1 MLLINFFLVIFIACT
16 SFATTEKKIGKNIRK
31 FIPDGR
37 LNQMS
42 EEERSIFWE
51 LQEDLLRKYLTE
63 KDFWAALEERL
74 PALNERI
81 KSFANF
87 MRSKVNTLGDEAKA
101 FAQIVIDETRIIH
114 ALLIARDSRLPL
126 DVIRA
131 KAKEHLFYYKN
142 LSNAAKKEIMKT
154 FPFLTMILADVAM
167 RVQVERPW
175 LNHINHYK
183 PGYKMGSYVRSGKVG
198 AHQARSKD
206 ESQNWLLAYAGVKYA
221 QIQEWIETDI
231 AFDQYSP
238 NYRRFQWKL
247 NIPDNGPSLN
257 AIRKVRAP
265 LLRRI
270 SRCII
275 MVDALEF
282 GDVFTEDMG
291 VLNPGRIKFAE
302 SMIQFKNEKTGKL
315 NTANAS
321 DLDILNWQRLGNRPG
336 IKLRFSD
343 GRKMRFGGF
352 KDSDLDKIKQFAQKN
367 WNKDVEQNE
376 LVLKGWNYGN
386 CQVDGQSVEFT
397 LDNKPVFEVPLS
409 NVANCVGNKNEATL
423 EFHQNDDCPTSLI
436 EMRFHMPADVDDEE
450 SDPVEEFRKAV
461 MAFAG
466 IETETGQ
473 PVASL
478 QQILCTTPRG
488 RYDIKVFPNHLS
500 LHGKTYDYKIPI
512 KTIMRLFLVPHKD
525 GRHVYFVISLNPPIR
540 QGQTRYHYLVLE
552 FLREDEI
559 DLELGLTEQQLNEQV
574 MINMKIT
581 VPGNFVGHSGTPAVM
596 CAHRQA
602 SGFLYPL
609 EKGFLYIHKPP
620 MYIRFEEV
628 ASVHFARSDV
638 STRSFDFEIELKS
651 GQVLVFNSVEKEEY
665 NKLYDYVQN
674 KHLRIR
680 NAKKMDK
687 NYAEDRFAGSDDE
700 IDPYKE
706 TVKAEGKE
714 RTGAGSD
721 DDSDSEDDDYD
732 LDEDIKKRK
741 EDRDSSE
748 GSGSEPEEE
757 FDSEA
762 GSSESG
768 GGGGSDAEESPKKK
782 KKKEKEPKEK
792 KERKE
797 KSGKEGKKGKREKD
811 PNAPKRAQSAYFHW
825 LNENRVKIKKE
836 GDTVA
841 DVAKRAGEIWKNM
854 DAEAKE
860 PWEKKAAADRNRYE
874 SEMKEYKKGGGS
886 KPASSTADSSNAKKS
901 SGPSPLKA
909 KSKEYISDSDDSD
922 DDDDKP
928 LRPKEKAEKDV
939 KKEVKEESDNSEH
952 SD

>member
-1 MLLINFFLVIFIACT
+1 
-16 SFATTEKKIGKNIRK
+16 
-31 FIPDGR
+31 
-37 LNQMS
+37 
-42 EEERSIFWE
+42 
-51 LQEDLLRKYLTE
+51 
-63 KDFWAALEERL
+63 
-74 PALNERI
+74 
-81 KSFANF
+81 
-87 MRSKVNTLGDEAKA
+87 
-101 FAQIVIDETRIIH
+101 
-114 ALLIARDSRLPL
+114 
-126 DVIRA
+126 
-131 KAKEHLFYYKN
+131 
-142 LSNAAKKEIMKT
+142 
-154 FPFLTMILADVAM
+154 
-167 RVQVERPW
+167 
-175 LNHINHYK
+175 
-183 PGYKMGSYVRSGKVG
+183 
-198 AHQARSKD
+198 
-206 ESQNWLLAYAGVKYA
+206 
-221 QIQEWIETDI
+221 
-231 AFDQYSP
+231 
-238 NYRRFQWKL
+238 
-247 NIPDNGPSLN
+247 
-257 AIRKVRAP
+257 
-265 LLRRI
+265 
-270 SRCII
+270 

-291 VLNPGRIKFAE
+291 VLNPGRVKLAE

-315 NTANAS
+315 STINAS
-321 DLDILNWQRLGNRPG
+321 DLDGLNWQRLGNRPG
-336 IKLRFSD
+336 LKMRCSD
-343 GRKMRFGGF
+343 GKKVRFGGF
-352 KDSDLDKIKQFAQKN
+352 KDSDLEKIRQFAQKN
-367 WNKDVEQNE
+367 WHKEVEHND
-376 LVLKGWNYGN
+376 LVLKGWNYGT

-409 NVANCVGNKNEATL
+409 NVANCVGNKSEATL

-552 FLREDEI
+552 FLKEDEI
-559 DLELGLTEQQLNEQV
+559 DLELGLTEQQLNDQYGGKLEKELSGPLYEV
-574 MINMKIT
+574 VSKIFRVLINMKIT
-581 VPGNFVGHSGTPAVM
+581 VPGNFIGHSGTPAVM
-596 CAHRQA
+596 CAHKQA

-620 MYIRFEEV
+620 MYVRFEEV

-638 STRSFDFEIELKS
+638 STRSFDFEIELKA

-714 RTGAGSD
+714 RAGADSD

-741 EDRDSSE
+741 QDRESSE
-748 GSGSEPEEE
+748 GSGSEPDEE
-757 FDSEA
+757 FDSDA
-762 GSSESG
+762 GSSDESG
-768 GGGGSDAEESPKKK
+768 SGGSDDEASPKKK
-782 KKKEKEPKEK
+782 KKKEKESKPREK

-797 KSGKEGKKGKREKD
+797 KSGEGKKKREKKEKD

-825 LNENRVKIKKE
+825 LNENRAKIKKD
-836 GDTVA
+836 GDSVA
-841 DVAKRAGEIWKNM
+841 DVAKRAGEMWKAM
-854 DAEAKE
+854 DAESKA
-860 PWEKKAAADRNRYE
+860 PWEKKAAADRERYE
-874 SEMKEYKKGGGS
+874 SEMKEFKKTGA
-886 KPASSTADSSNAKKS
+886 KAPSSETTSKKS

-928 LRPKEKAEKDV
+928 LKPKEKKDKEV
-939 KKEVKEESDNSEH
+939 KKEVKEESNSDA

>member
-1 MLLINFFLVIFIACT
+1 
-16 SFATTEKKIGKNIRK
+16 
-31 FIPDGR
+31 
-37 LNQMS
+37 
-42 EEERSIFWE
+42 
-51 LQEDLLRKYLTE
+51 
-63 KDFWAALEERL
+63 
-74 PALNERI
+74 
-81 KSFANF
+81 
-87 MRSKVNTLGDEAKA
+87 
-101 FAQIVIDETRIIH
+101 
-114 ALLIARDSRLPL
+114 
-126 DVIRA
+126 
-131 KAKEHLFYYKN
+131 
-142 LSNAAKKEIMKT
+142 
-154 FPFLTMILADVAM
+154 
-167 RVQVERPW
+167 
-175 LNHINHYK
+175 
-183 PGYKMGSYVRSGKVG
+183 
-198 AHQARSKD
+198 
-206 ESQNWLLAYAGVKYA
+206 
-221 QIQEWIETDI
+221 
-231 AFDQYSP
+231 
-238 NYRRFQWKL
+238 
-247 NIPDNGPSLN
+247 
-257 AIRKVRAP
+257 
-265 LLRRI
+265 
-270 SRCII
+270 

-291 VLNPGRIKFAE
+291 VLNQGRVKLAE

-315 NTANAS
+315 SSVNAS
-321 DLDILNWQRLGNRPG
+321 DLVGLNWQRLGNRPG
-336 IKLRFSD
+336 VKLRFKD
-343 GRKMRFGGF
+343 GKKIRFGGF
-352 KDSDLDKIKQFAQKN
+352 KDSDLEKIKQFAQKN
-367 WNKDVEQNE
+367 WHKEVEEND

-386 CQVDGQSVEFT
+386 CQVEGQSIEFT
-397 LDNKPVFEVPLS
+397 LDSKPVFEVPLS
-409 NVANCVGNKNEATL
+409 NVANCVGNKSEATL

-552 FLREDEI
+552 FLKEDEI
-559 DLELGLTEQQLNEQV
+559 DLELGLTEQQLNEQYGGKLEKELSGPLYEV
-574 MINMKIT
+574 VSKIFRVLINMKIT
-581 VPGNFVGHSGTPAVM
+581 VPGNFIGHSGTPAVM
-596 CAHRQA
+596 CAHKQA

-620 MYIRFEEV
+620 MYVRFEEV
-628 ASVHFARSDV
+628 SSVHFARSDV

-680 NAKKMDK
+680 NAKKMEK

-714 RTGAGSD
+714 RTGADSD

-741 EDRDSSE
+741 EERESSE
-748 GSGSEPEEE
+748 GSGSEPDEE
-757 FDSEA
+757 FDSDA
-762 GSSESG
+762 GSSDGSGSGES
-768 GGGGSDAEESPKKK
+768 DEEAPKKK
-782 KKKEKEPKEK
+782 RKKEKEVKEHKEK

-797 KSGKEGKKGKREKD
+797 KQKSEGRKAKREKKD

-825 LNENRVKIKKE
+825 LNENRAKIKKE
-836 GDTVA
+836 GDSVA
-841 DVAKRAGEIWKNM
+841 DVAKRAGEMWKAM
-854 DAEAKE
+854 DAEAKL
-860 PWEKKAAADRNRYE
+860 PWEKEAAADRERYE
-874 SEMKEYKKGGGS
+874 AEMKEYKKSGN
-886 KPASSTADSSNAKKS
+886 KIAHNEKASPKKS

-922 DDDDKP
+922 DDDKP
-928 LRPKEKAEKDV
+928 LRPKEKKE
-939 KKEVKEESDNSEH
+939 KEVKEEVKKEVDSE
-952 SD
+952 

>member
-1 MLLINFFLVIFIACT
+1 
-16 SFATTEKKIGKNIRK
+16 
-31 FIPDGR
+31 
-37 LNQMS
+37 
-42 EEERSIFWE
+42 
-51 LQEDLLRKYLTE
+51 
-63 KDFWAALEERL
+63 
-74 PALNERI
+74 
-81 KSFANF
+81 
-87 MRSKVNTLGDEAKA
+87 
-101 FAQIVIDETRIIH
+101 
-114 ALLIARDSRLPL
+114 
-126 DVIRA
+126 
-131 KAKEHLFYYKN
+131 
-142 LSNAAKKEIMKT
+142 
-154 FPFLTMILADVAM
+154 
-167 RVQVERPW
+167 
-175 LNHINHYK
+175 
-183 PGYKMGSYVRSGKVG
+183 
-198 AHQARSKD
+198 
-206 ESQNWLLAYAGVKYA
+206 
-221 QIQEWIETDI
+221 
-231 AFDQYSP
+231 
-238 NYRRFQWKL
+238 
-247 NIPDNGPSLN
+247 
-257 AIRKVRAP
+257 
-265 LLRRI
+265 
-270 SRCII
+270 
-275 MVDALEF
+275 
-282 GDVFTEDMG
+282 
-291 VLNPGRIKFAE
+291 
-302 SMIQFKNEKTGKL
+302 MIQFKNEKTGKL

-336 IKLRFSD
+336 IKLKFSD
-343 GRKMRFGGF
+343 GKKMRFGGF
-352 KDSDLDKIKQFAQKN
+352 KDSDLEKIKSFAQKN
-367 WNKDVEQNE
+367 WNKEVEQNE

-409 NVANCVGNKNEATL
+409 NVANCVGNKSEATL

-436 EMRFHMPADVDDEE
+436 EMRFHMPADMEDEE

-552 FLREDEI
+552 FLKEDEI
-559 DLELGLTEQQLNEQV
+559 DLELGLTEQQLNEQYGGKLEKELSGPLYEV
-574 MINMKIT
+574 VSKIFRVLINMKIT
-581 VPGNFVGHSGTPAVM
+581 VPGNFIGHSGTPAVM

-714 RTGAGSD
+714 RTGADS

-757 FDSEA
+757 FDSDA

-768 GGGGSDAEESPKKK
+768 SHGSENEETPKKK
-782 KKKEKEPKEK
+782 KKA
-792 KERKE
+792 RLTLHCRMF
-797 KSGKEGKKGKREKD
+797 SC
-811 PNAPKRAQSAYFHW
+811 YCV
-825 LNENRVKIKKE
+825 LVTYRVDLTYYE

-841 DVAKRAGEIWKNM
+841 DVAKRAGEMWKNM
-854 DAEAKE
+854 DAEAKQ
-860 PWEKKAAADRNRYE
+860 PWEKKAAADRDRYE
-874 SEMKEYKKGGGS
+874 AEMKEYRKNGGG
-886 KPASSTADSSNAKKS
+886 KAAPAGESSSTKKS
-901 SGPSPLKA
+901 SGPRTLMRIPTTV
-909 KSKEYISDSDDSD
+909 IDSAVCD
-922 DDDDKP
+922 
-928 LRPKEKAEKDV
+928 L
-939 KKEVKEESDNSEH
+939 
-952 SD
+952 

>member
-1 MLLINFFLVIFIACT
+1 
-16 SFATTEKKIGKNIRK
+16 
-31 FIPDGR
+31 
-37 LNQMS
+37 
-42 EEERSIFWE
+42 
-51 LQEDLLRKYLTE
+51 
-63 KDFWAALEERL
+63 
-74 PALNERI
+74 
-81 KSFANF
+81 
-87 MRSKVNTLGDEAKA
+87 
-101 FAQIVIDETRIIH
+101 
-114 ALLIARDSRLPL
+114 
-126 DVIRA
+126 
-131 KAKEHLFYYKN
+131 
-142 LSNAAKKEIMKT
+142 
-154 FPFLTMILADVAM
+154 
-167 RVQVERPW
+167 
-175 LNHINHYK
+175 
-183 PGYKMGSYVRSGKVG
+183 
-198 AHQARSKD
+198 
-206 ESQNWLLAYAGVKYA
+206 
-221 QIQEWIETDI
+221 
-231 AFDQYSP
+231 
-238 NYRRFQWKL
+238 
-247 NIPDNGPSLN
+247 
-257 AIRKVRAP
+257 
-265 LLRRI
+265 
-270 SRCII
+270 

-291 VLNPGRIKFAE
+291 VLNPGRVKLAE

-315 NTANAS
+315 STINAS
-321 DLDILNWQRLGNRPG
+321 DLDGLNWQRLGNRPG
-336 IKLRFSD
+336 LKMRCSD
-343 GRKMRFGGF
+343 GKKVRFGGF
-352 KDSDLDKIKQFAQKN
+352 KDSDLEKIRQFAQKN
-367 WNKDVEQNE
+367 WHKEVEHND
-376 LVLKGWNYGN
+376 LVLKGWNYGT

-409 NVANCVGNKNEATL
+409 NVANCVGNKSEATL

-552 FLREDEI
+552 FLKEDEI
-559 DLELGLTEQQLNEQV
+559 DLELGLTEQQLNDQYGGKLEKELSGPLYEV
-574 MINMKIT
+574 VSKIFRVLINMKIT
-581 VPGNFVGHSGTPAVM
+581 VPGNFIGHSGTPAVM
-596 CAHRQA
+596 CAHKQA

-620 MYIRFEEV
+620 MYVRFEEV

-638 STRSFDFEIELKS
+638 STRSFDFEIELKA

-714 RTGAGSD
+714 RAGADSD

-741 EDRDSSE
+741 QDRESSE
-748 GSGSEPEEE
+748 GSGSEPDEE
-757 FDSEA
+757 FDSDA
-762 GSSESG
+762 GSSDESG
-768 GGGGSDAEESPKKK
+768 SGGSDDEASPKKK
-782 KKKEKEPKEK
+782 KKKEKESKPREK

-797 KSGKEGKKGKREKD
+797 KSGEGKKKREKKEKD

-825 LNENRVKIKKE
+825 LNENRAKIKKD
-836 GDTVA
+836 GDSVA
-841 DVAKRAGEIWKNM
+841 DVAKRAGEMWKAM
-854 DAEAKE
+854 DAESKA
-860 PWEKKAAADRNRYE
+860 PWEKKAAVDRERYE
-874 SEMKEYKKGGGS
+874 SEMKEFKKTGA
-886 KPASSTADSSNAKKS
+886 KAPSSETTSKKS

-928 LRPKEKAEKDV
+928 LRPKEKKDKEV
-939 KKEVKEESDNSEH
+939 KKEVKEESNSDA

>member
-1 MLLINFFLVIFIACT
+1 
-16 SFATTEKKIGKNIRK
+16 
-31 FIPDGR
+31 
-37 LNQMS
+37 
-42 EEERSIFWE
+42 
-51 LQEDLLRKYLTE
+51 
-63 KDFWAALEERL
+63 
-74 PALNERI
+74 
-81 KSFANF
+81 
-87 MRSKVNTLGDEAKA
+87 
-101 FAQIVIDETRIIH
+101 
-114 ALLIARDSRLPL
+114 
-126 DVIRA
+126 
-131 KAKEHLFYYKN
+131 
-142 LSNAAKKEIMKT
+142 
-154 FPFLTMILADVAM
+154 
-167 RVQVERPW
+167 
-175 LNHINHYK
+175 
-183 PGYKMGSYVRSGKVG
+183 
-198 AHQARSKD
+198 
-206 ESQNWLLAYAGVKYA
+206 
-221 QIQEWIETDI
+221 
-231 AFDQYSP
+231 
-238 NYRRFQWKL
+238 
-247 NIPDNGPSLN
+247 
-257 AIRKVRAP
+257 
-265 LLRRI
+265 
-270 SRCII
+270 

-291 VLNPGRIKFAE
+291 VLNPGRVKLAE

-315 NTANAS
+315 STINAS
-321 DLDILNWQRLGNRPG
+321 DLDGLNWQRLGNRPG
-336 IKLRFSD
+336 LKMRCSD
-343 GRKMRFGGF
+343 GKKIRFGGF
-352 KDSDLDKIKQFAQKN
+352 KDSDLEKIRQFAQKN
-367 WNKDVEQNE
+367 WHKEVEHND
-376 LVLKGWNYGN
+376 LVLKGWNYGT

-397 LDNKPVFEVPLS
+397 LENKPVFEVPLS
-409 NVANCVGNKNEATL
+409 NVANCVGNKSEATL

-436 EMRFHMPADVDDEE
+436 EMRFHMPADVDEEE

-552 FLREDEI
+552 FLKEDEI
-559 DLELGLTEQQLNEQV
+559 DLELGLTEQQLNDQYGGKLEKELSGPLYEV
-574 MINMKIT
+574 VSKIFRVLINMKIT
-581 VPGNFVGHSGTPAVM
+581 VPGNFIGHSGTPAVM
-596 CAHRQA
+596 CAHKQA

-620 MYIRFEEV
+620 MYVRFEEV

-714 RTGAGSD
+714 RAGADSD

-741 EDRDSSE
+741 QDRESSE
-748 GSGSEPEEE
+748 GSGSEPDEE
-757 FDSEA
+757 FDSDA
-762 GSSESG
+762 GSSDESG
-768 GGGGSDAEESPKKK
+768 SGGSDDEASPKKK
-782 KKKEKEPKEK
+782 KKKEKEAKPREK

-797 KSGKEGKKGKREKD
+797 KSGEGRKRREKKEKD

-825 LNENRVKIKKE
+825 LNENRAKIKKD
-836 GDTVA
+836 GDSVA
-841 DVAKRAGEIWKNM
+841 DVAKRAGEMWKAM
-854 DAEAKE
+854 DAESKA
-860 PWEKKAAADRNRYE
+860 PWEKKAAADRERYE
-874 SEMKEYKKGGGS
+874 SEMKEFKKTGA
-886 KPASSTADSSNAKKS
+886 KAPSSETTSKKS

-928 LRPKEKAEKDV
+928 LRPKEKKDKEV
-939 KKEVKEESDNSEH
+939 KKEVKEESNSDA

>member
-1 MLLINFFLVIFIACT
+1 
-16 SFATTEKKIGKNIRK
+16 
-31 FIPDGR
+31 
-37 LNQMS
+37 
-42 EEERSIFWE
+42 
-51 LQEDLLRKYLTE
+51 
-63 KDFWAALEERL
+63 
-74 PALNERI
+74 
-81 KSFANF
+81 
-87 MRSKVNTLGDEAKA
+87 
-101 FAQIVIDETRIIH
+101 
-114 ALLIARDSRLPL
+114 
-126 DVIRA
+126 
-131 KAKEHLFYYKN
+131 
-142 LSNAAKKEIMKT
+142 
-154 FPFLTMILADVAM
+154 
-167 RVQVERPW
+167 
-175 LNHINHYK
+175 
-183 PGYKMGSYVRSGKVG
+183 
-198 AHQARSKD
+198 
-206 ESQNWLLAYAGVKYA
+206 
-221 QIQEWIETDI
+221 
-231 AFDQYSP
+231 
-238 NYRRFQWKL
+238 
-247 NIPDNGPSLN
+247 
-257 AIRKVRAP
+257 
-265 LLRRI
+265 
-270 SRCII
+270 

-291 VLNPGRIKFAE
+291 VLNPGRVKLAE

-315 NTANAS
+315 STINAS
-321 DLDILNWQRLGNRPG
+321 DLDGLNWQRLGNRPG
-336 IKLRFSD
+336 IKMRCSD
-343 GRKMRFGGF
+343 GKKIRFGGF
-352 KDSDLDKIKQFAQKN
+352 KDSDLDKIRQFAQKN
-367 WNKDVEQNE
+367 WHKEVEHND

-409 NVANCVGNKNEATL
+409 NVANCVGNKSEATL

-436 EMRFHMPADVDDEE
+436 EMRFHMPADVEDEE

-512 KTIMRLFLVPHKD
+512 KTIMRLFLVPSQRWQTQDGTISKCFRITCLFMEKLTITRFLSRQSCVFSLFPHKD

-552 FLREDEI
+552 FLKEDEI
-559 DLELGLTEQQLNEQV
+559 DLELGLTEQQLNDQYGGKLEKELSGPLYEV
-574 MINMKIT
+574 VSKIFRVLINMKIT
-581 VPGNFVGHSGTPAVM
+581 VPGNFIGHSGTPAVM
-596 CAHRQA
+596 CAHKQA

-620 MYIRFEEV
+620 MYVRFEEV

-638 STRSFDFEIELKS
+638 STRSFDFEIELKAGQVAS
-651 GQVLVFNSVEKEEY
+651 VHFARSDVSTRSFDFEIELKAGQVLVFNSVEKEEY

-714 RTGAGSD
+714 RAGADSD

-741 EDRDSSE
+741 QNRESSE
-748 GSGSEPEEE
+748 GSGSEPDEE
-757 FDSEA
+757 FDSDA
-762 GSSESG
+762 GSSDESG
-768 GGGGSDAEESPKKK
+768 SGGSDDEGSPKKK
-782 KKKEKEPKEK
+782 KK
-792 KERKE
+792 
-797 KSGKEGKKGKREKD
+797 
-811 PNAPKRAQSAYFHW
+811 
-825 LNENRVKIKKE
+825 E
-836 GDTVA
+836 GDSVA
-841 DVAKRAGEIWKNM
+841 DVAKRAGEMWKAM
-854 DAEAKE
+854 DAESKA
-860 PWEKKAAADRNRYE
+860 PWEKKAAADKERYDA
-874 SEMKEYKKGGGS
+874 EMKEFKKTGA
-886 KPASSTADSSNAKKS
+886 KASFFRNYFQEIHWT
-901 SGPSPLKA
+901 
-909 KSKEYISDSDDSD
+909 EYISDSDDSD

-928 LRPKEKAEKDV
+928 LRPKEKKEKEV
-939 KKEVKEESDNSEH
+939 KKEVKEETNSDV

>member
-1 MLLINFFLVIFIACT
+1 MTALIVRHVVI
-16 SFATTEKKIGKNIRK
+16 EK
-31 FIPDGR
+31 
-37 LNQMS
+37 
-42 EEERSIFWE
+42 
-51 LQEDLLRKYLTE
+51 
-63 KDFWAALEERL
+63 
-74 PALNERI
+74 
-81 KSFANF
+81 
-87 MRSKVNTLGDEAKA
+87 
-101 FAQIVIDETRIIH
+101 
-114 ALLIARDSRLPL
+114 
-126 DVIRA
+126 
-131 KAKEHLFYYKN
+131 
-142 LSNAAKKEIMKT
+142 
-154 FPFLTMILADVAM
+154 
-167 RVQVERPW
+167 
-175 LNHINHYK
+175 
-183 PGYKMGSYVRSGKVG
+183 
-198 AHQARSKD
+198 
-206 ESQNWLLAYAGVKYA
+206 
-221 QIQEWIETDI
+221 
-231 AFDQYSP
+231 
-238 NYRRFQWKL
+238 
-247 NIPDNGPSLN
+247 
-257 AIRKVRAP
+257 
-265 LLRRI
+265 
-270 SRCII
+270 
-275 MVDALEF
+275 
-282 GDVFTEDMG
+282 
-291 VLNPGRIKFAE
+291 NPGRVKLGE

-315 NTANAS
+315 STINAS
-321 DLDILNWQRLGNRPG
+321 ELDGLNWQRLGNRPG
-336 IKLRFSD
+336 LKMRCSD
-343 GRKMRFGGF
+343 GKKIRVGGF
-352 KDSDLDKIKQFAQKN
+352 KDSDLDKIRQFAQKN
-367 WNKDVEQNE
+367 WHKEVEHND

-409 NVANCVGNKNEATL
+409 NVANCVGNKSEATL

-552 FLREDEI
+552 FLKEDEI
-559 DLELGLTEQQLNEQV
+559 DLELGLTEQQLNDQYGGKLEKELSGPLYEV
-574 MINMKIT
+574 VSKIFRVLINMKIT
-581 VPGNFVGHSGTPAVM
+581 VPGNFIGHSGTPAVM
-596 CAHRQA
+596 CAHKQA

-620 MYIRFEEV
+620 MYVRFEEV

-638 STRSFDFEIELKS
+638 STRSFDFEIELKA

-714 RTGAGSD
+714 RAGADSD
-721 DDSDSEDDDYD
+721 DESDSEDDDYD

-741 EDRDSSE
+741 QDRESSE
-748 GSGSEPEEE
+748 GSGSEPDEE
-757 FDSEA
+757 FDSDA
-762 GSSESG
+762 GSSDESG
-768 GGGGSDAEESPKKK
+768 SGGSGDEASPKKK
-782 KKKEKEPKEK
+782 KK
-792 KERKE
+792 
-797 KSGKEGKKGKREKD
+797 D
-811 PNAPKRAQSAYFHW
+811 
-825 LNENRVKIKKE
+825 
-836 GDTVA
+836 GDSVA
-841 DVAKRAGEIWKNM
+841 DVAKRAGEMWKAM
-854 DAEAKE
+854 DAEAKA
-860 PWEKKAAADRNRYE
+860 PWEKKAAADRERYDT
-874 SEMKEYKKGGGS
+874 EMKEFKKSGA
-886 KPASSTADSSNAKKS
+886 KAPSSESTSKKS
-901 SGPSPLKA
+901 SGPSCSHALILVKMLRGLRFSSPMKA

-928 LRPKEKAEKDV
+928 LRPKEKKEKEV
-939 KKEVKEESDNSEH
+939 KKEVKEETNSDA

>member
-1 MLLINFFLVIFIACT
+1 
-16 SFATTEKKIGKNIRK
+16 
-31 FIPDGR
+31 
-37 LNQMS
+37 
-42 EEERSIFWE
+42 
-51 LQEDLLRKYLTE
+51 
-63 KDFWAALEERL
+63 
-74 PALNERI
+74 
-81 KSFANF
+81 
-87 MRSKVNTLGDEAKA
+87 
-101 FAQIVIDETRIIH
+101 
-114 ALLIARDSRLPL
+114 
-126 DVIRA
+126 
-131 KAKEHLFYYKN
+131 
-142 LSNAAKKEIMKT
+142 
-154 FPFLTMILADVAM
+154 
-167 RVQVERPW
+167 
-175 LNHINHYK
+175 
-183 PGYKMGSYVRSGKVG
+183 
-198 AHQARSKD
+198 
-206 ESQNWLLAYAGVKYA
+206 
-221 QIQEWIETDI
+221 
-231 AFDQYSP
+231 
-238 NYRRFQWKL
+238 
-247 NIPDNGPSLN
+247 
-257 AIRKVRAP
+257 
-265 LLRRI
+265 
-270 SRCII
+270 

-291 VLNPGRIKFAE
+291 VLNPGRVKLAE

-315 NTANAS
+315 STINAS
-321 DLDILNWQRLGNRPG
+321 DLDGLNWQRLGNRPG
-336 IKLRFSD
+336 LKMRCSD
-343 GRKMRFGGF
+343 GKKIRFGGF
-352 KDSDLDKIKQFAQKN
+352 KDSDLEKIRQFAQKN
-367 WNKDVEQNE
+367 WHKEVEHND
-376 LVLKGWNYGN
+376 LVLKGWNYGT

-409 NVANCVGNKNEATL
+409 NVANCVGNKSEATL

-552 FLREDEI
+552 FLKEDEI
-559 DLELGLTEQQLNEQV
+559 DLELGLTEQQLNDQYGGKLEKELSGPLYEV
-574 MINMKIT
+574 VSKIFRVLINMKIT
-581 VPGNFVGHSGTPAVM
+581 VPGNFIGHSGTPAVM
-596 CAHRQA
+596 CAHKQA

-620 MYIRFEEV
+620 MYVRFEEV

-638 STRSFDFEIELKS
+638 STRSFDFEIELKA

-714 RTGAGSD
+714 RAGADSD

-741 EDRDSSE
+741 QDRESSE
-748 GSGSEPEEE
+748 GSGSEPDEE
-757 FDSEA
+757 FDSDA
-762 GSSESG
+762 GSSDESG
-768 GGGGSDAEESPKKK
+768 SGGSDDEASPKKK
-782 KKKEKEPKEK
+782 KKKEKESKPREK

-797 KSGKEGKKGKREKD
+797 KSGEGKKKREKKEKD

-825 LNENRVKIKKE
+825 LNENRAKIKKD
-836 GDTVA
+836 GDSVA
-841 DVAKRAGEIWKNM
+841 DVAKRAGEMWKAM
-854 DAEAKE
+854 DAESKA
-860 PWEKKAAADRNRYE
+860 PWEKKAAVDRERYE
-874 SEMKEYKKGGGS
+874 SEMKEFKKTGA
-886 KPASSTADSSNAKKS
+886 KAPSSETTSKKS

-928 LRPKEKAEKDV
+928 LRPKEKKDKEV
-939 KKEVKEESDNSEH
+939 KKEVKEESNSDA

>member
-1 MLLINFFLVIFIACT
+1 
-16 SFATTEKKIGKNIRK
+16 
-31 FIPDGR
+31 
-37 LNQMS
+37 
-42 EEERSIFWE
+42 
-51 LQEDLLRKYLTE
+51 
-63 KDFWAALEERL
+63 
-74 PALNERI
+74 
-81 KSFANF
+81 
-87 MRSKVNTLGDEAKA
+87 
-101 FAQIVIDETRIIH
+101 
-114 ALLIARDSRLPL
+114 
-126 DVIRA
+126 
-131 KAKEHLFYYKN
+131 
-142 LSNAAKKEIMKT
+142 
-154 FPFLTMILADVAM
+154 
-167 RVQVERPW
+167 
-175 LNHINHYK
+175 
-183 PGYKMGSYVRSGKVG
+183 
-198 AHQARSKD
+198 
-206 ESQNWLLAYAGVKYA
+206 
-221 QIQEWIETDI
+221 
-231 AFDQYSP
+231 
-238 NYRRFQWKL
+238 
-247 NIPDNGPSLN
+247 
-257 AIRKVRAP
+257 
-265 LLRRI
+265 
-270 SRCII
+270 

-291 VLNPGRIKFAE
+291 VLNPGRVKLAE

-315 NTANAS
+315 STINAS
-321 DLDILNWQRLGNRPG
+321 DLDGLNWQRLGNRPG
-336 IKLRFSD
+336 LKMRCSD
-343 GRKMRFGGF
+343 GKKIRFGGF
-352 KDSDLDKIKQFAQKN
+352 KDSDLEKIRQFAQKN
-367 WNKDVEQNE
+367 WHKEVEHND
-376 LVLKGWNYGN
+376 LVLKGWNYGT

-409 NVANCVGNKNEATL
+409 NVANCVGNKSEATL

-552 FLREDEI
+552 FLKEDEI
-559 DLELGLTEQQLNEQV
+559 DLELGLTEQQLNDQYGGKLEKELSGPLYEV
-574 MINMKIT
+574 VSKIFRVLINMKIT
-581 VPGNFVGHSGTPAVM
+581 VPGNFIGHSGTPAVM
-596 CAHRQA
+596 CAHKQA

-620 MYIRFEEV
+620 MYVRFEEV

-638 STRSFDFEIELKS
+638 STRSFDFEIELKA

-714 RTGAGSD
+714 RAGADSD

-741 EDRDSSE
+741 QDRESSE
-748 GSGSEPEEE
+748 GSGSEPDEE
-757 FDSEA
+757 FDSDA
-762 GSSESG
+762 GSSDESG
-768 GGGGSDAEESPKKK
+768 SGGSDDEASPKKK
-782 KKKEKEPKEK
+782 KKKEKESKPREK

-797 KSGKEGKKGKREKD
+797 KSGEGKKKREKKEKD

-825 LNENRVKIKKE
+825 LNENRAKIKKD
-836 GDTVA
+836 GDSVA
-841 DVAKRAGEIWKNM
+841 DVAKRAGEMWKAM
-854 DAEAKE
+854 DAESKA
-860 PWEKKAAADRNRYE
+860 PWEKKAAADRERYE
-874 SEMKEYKKGGGS
+874 SEMKEFKKTGA
-886 KPASSTADSSNAKKS
+886 KAPSSETTSKKS

-928 LRPKEKAEKDV
+928 LRPKEKKDKEV
-939 KKEVKEESDNSEH
+939 KKEVKEESNSDA

>member
-1 MLLINFFLVIFIACT
+1 
-16 SFATTEKKIGKNIRK
+16 
-31 FIPDGR
+31 
-37 LNQMS
+37 
-42 EEERSIFWE
+42 
-51 LQEDLLRKYLTE
+51 
-63 KDFWAALEERL
+63 
-74 PALNERI
+74 
-81 KSFANF
+81 
-87 MRSKVNTLGDEAKA
+87 
-101 FAQIVIDETRIIH
+101 
-114 ALLIARDSRLPL
+114 
-126 DVIRA
+126 
-131 KAKEHLFYYKN
+131 
-142 LSNAAKKEIMKT
+142 
-154 FPFLTMILADVAM
+154 
-167 RVQVERPW
+167 
-175 LNHINHYK
+175 
-183 PGYKMGSYVRSGKVG
+183 
-198 AHQARSKD
+198 
-206 ESQNWLLAYAGVKYA
+206 
-221 QIQEWIETDI
+221 
-231 AFDQYSP
+231 
-238 NYRRFQWKL
+238 
-247 NIPDNGPSLN
+247 
-257 AIRKVRAP
+257 
-265 LLRRI
+265 
-270 SRCII
+270 

-291 VLNPGRIKFAE
+291 VLNPGRVKLAE

-315 NTANAS
+315 STINAS
-321 DLDILNWQRLGNRPG
+321 DLDGLNWQRLGNRPG
-336 IKLRFSD
+336 LKMRCSD
-343 GRKMRFGGF
+343 GKKVRFGGF
-352 KDSDLDKIKQFAQKN
+352 KDSDLEKIRQFAQKN
-367 WNKDVEQNE
+367 WHKEVEHND
-376 LVLKGWNYGN
+376 LVLKGWNYGT

-409 NVANCVGNKNEATL
+409 NVANCVGNKSEATL

-552 FLREDEI
+552 FLKEDEI
-559 DLELGLTEQQLNEQV
+559 DLELGLTEQQLNDQYGGKLEKELSGPLYEV
-574 MINMKIT
+574 VSKIFRVLINMKIT
-581 VPGNFVGHSGTPAVM
+581 VPGNFIGHSGTPAVM
-596 CAHRQA
+596 CAHKQA

-620 MYIRFEEV
+620 MYVRFEEV

-638 STRSFDFEIELKS
+638 STRSFDFEIELKA

-714 RTGAGSD
+714 RAGADSD

-741 EDRDSSE
+741 QDRESSE
-748 GSGSEPEEE
+748 GSGSEPDEE
-757 FDSEA
+757 FDSDA
-762 GSSESG
+762 GSSDESG
-768 GGGGSDAEESPKKK
+768 SGGSDDEASPKKK
-782 KKKEKEPKEK
+782 KKKEKESKPREK

-797 KSGKEGKKGKREKD
+797 KSGEGKKKREKKEKD

-825 LNENRVKIKKE
+825 LNENRAKIKKD
-836 GDTVA
+836 GDSVA
-841 DVAKRAGEIWKNM
+841 DVAKRAGEMWKAM
-854 DAEAKE
+854 DAESKA
-860 PWEKKAAADRNRYE
+860 PWEKKAAADRERYE
-874 SEMKEYKKGGGS
+874 SEMKEFKKTGA
-886 KPASSTADSSNAKKS
+886 KAPSSETTSKKS

-928 LRPKEKAEKDV
+928 LRPKEKKDKEV
-939 KKEVKEESDNSEH
+939 KKEVKEESNSDA

>member
-1 MLLINFFLVIFIACT
+1 
-16 SFATTEKKIGKNIRK
+16 
-31 FIPDGR
+31 
-37 LNQMS
+37 
-42 EEERSIFWE
+42 
-51 LQEDLLRKYLTE
+51 
-63 KDFWAALEERL
+63 
-74 PALNERI
+74 
-81 KSFANF
+81 
-87 MRSKVNTLGDEAKA
+87 
-101 FAQIVIDETRIIH
+101 
-114 ALLIARDSRLPL
+114 
-126 DVIRA
+126 
-131 KAKEHLFYYKN
+131 
-142 LSNAAKKEIMKT
+142 
-154 FPFLTMILADVAM
+154 
-167 RVQVERPW
+167 
-175 LNHINHYK
+175 
-183 PGYKMGSYVRSGKVG
+183 
-198 AHQARSKD
+198 
-206 ESQNWLLAYAGVKYA
+206 
-221 QIQEWIETDI
+221 
-231 AFDQYSP
+231 
-238 NYRRFQWKL
+238 
-247 NIPDNGPSLN
+247 
-257 AIRKVRAP
+257 
-265 LLRRI
+265 
-270 SRCII
+270 

-282 GDVFTEDMG
+282 GDVFVEDMG
-291 VLNPGRIKFAE
+291 VLNQGRVKLAE

-315 NTANAS
+315 NSVNTS
-321 DLDILNWQRLGNRPG
+321 ELSGLNWQRLGNRPG
-336 IKLRFSD
+336 IKLRFTD
-343 GRKMRFGGF
+343 GKKIRFGGF
-352 KDSDLDKIKQFAQKN
+352 KDSDLERIKQFAQKY
-367 WNKDVEQNE
+367 WNKEVEHND

-386 CQVDGQSVEFT
+386 CQVDGQSIEFT

-409 NVANCVGNKNEATL
+409 NVANCVGNKSEATL

-436 EMRFHMPADVDDEE
+436 EMRFHMPADVEDEE

-525 GRHVYFVISLNPPIR
+525 GRHISLNPPIR

-552 FLREDEI
+552 FLKEDEI
-559 DLELGLTEQQLNEQV
+559 DLELGLTEQQLNEQYGGKLEKELSGPLYEV
-574 MINMKIT
+574 VSKIFRVLINMKIT
-581 VPGNFVGHSGTPAVM
+581 VPGNFIGYVVSILFLGAYSDTQVMDRFRHSGTPAVM
-596 CAHRQA
+596 CAHKQA

-638 STRSFDFEIELKS
+638 STRSFDFEIELKA

-714 RTGAGSD
+714 RTGADSD

-741 EDRDSSE
+741 EERESSE
-748 GSGSEPEEE
+748 GSGSEPDEE
-757 FDSEA
+757 FDSDA

-768 GGGGSDAEESPKKK
+768 SGESEDEERPKKK
-782 KKKEKEPKEK
+782 KK
-792 KERKE
+792 
-797 KSGKEGKKGKREKD
+797 
-811 PNAPKRAQSAYFHW
+811 
-825 LNENRVKIKKE
+825 E
-836 GDTVA
+836 GDSVA
-841 DVAKRAGEIWKNM
+841 DVAKRAGEIWKAM
-854 DAEAKE
+854 DAEAKQ
-860 PWEKKAAADRNRYE
+860 PWEKEAAADRERYE
-874 SEMKEYKKGGGS
+874 AAMKEYKKSGG
-886 KPASSTADSSNAKKS
+886 KPSSIVEITSKKS

-909 KSKEYISDSDDSD
+909 KSKEYISESDESD
-922 DDDDKP
+922 DDDEDDKP
-928 LRPKEKAEKDV
+928 LRPKGKEK
-939 KKEVKEESDNSEH
+939 ESGPENSDDSE
-952 SD
+952 

>member
-1 MLLINFFLVIFIACT
+1 
-16 SFATTEKKIGKNIRK
+16 
-31 FIPDGR
+31 
-37 LNQMS
+37 
-42 EEERSIFWE
+42 
-51 LQEDLLRKYLTE
+51 
-63 KDFWAALEERL
+63 
-74 PALNERI
+74 
-81 KSFANF
+81 
-87 MRSKVNTLGDEAKA
+87 
-101 FAQIVIDETRIIH
+101 
-114 ALLIARDSRLPL
+114 
-126 DVIRA
+126 
-131 KAKEHLFYYKN
+131 
-142 LSNAAKKEIMKT
+142 MK
-154 FPFLTMILADVAM
+154 L
-167 RVQVERPW
+167 
-175 LNHINHYK
+175 
-183 PGYKMGSYVRSGKVG
+183 
-198 AHQARSKD
+198 
-206 ESQNWLLAYAGVKYA
+206 
-221 QIQEWIETDI
+221 
-231 AFDQYSP
+231 
-238 NYRRFQWKL
+238 
-247 NIPDNGPSLN
+247 
-257 AIRKVRAP
+257 
-265 LLRRI
+265 
-270 SRCII
+270 
-275 MVDALEF
+275 
-282 GDVFTEDMG
+282 
-291 VLNPGRIKFAE
+291 AE
-302 SMIQFKNEKTGKL
+302 SMIQFKNEKTGKV
-315 NTANAS
+315 NTINAS
-321 DLDILNWQRLGNRPG
+321 ELDGLNWQRLGNRPG
-336 IKLRFSD
+336 IKMRFTN
-343 GRKMRFGGF
+343 GKKMRFGGF

-367 WNKDVEQNE
+367 WHKDVENND

-409 NVANCVGNKNEATL
+409 NVANCLGNKSEATL

-466 IETETGQ
+466 IETEAGQ

-552 FLREDEI
+552 FLKEDEI
-559 DLELGLTEQQLNEQV
+559 DLELGLTEQQLNEQYGGKLEKELSGPLYEV
-574 MINMKIT
+574 VSKIFRVLINMKIT
-581 VPGNFVGHSGTPAVM
+581 VPGNFIGHSGTPAVM
-596 CAHRQA
+596 CAHKQA

-620 MYIRFEEV
+620 MYVRFEEV
-628 ASVHFARSDV
+628 SSVHFARSDV

-714 RTGAGSD
+714 RTGANTD
-721 DDSDSEDDDYD
+721 DESDSEDDDYD

-741 EDRDSSE
+741 QDRESSE
-748 GSGSEPEEE
+748 GSGSEPDEE
-757 FDSEA
+757 FDSDAASSVESGSA
-762 GSSESG
+762 GSG
-768 GGGGSDAEESPKKK
+768 DDAPKKK
-782 KKKEKEPKEK
+782 KKEPKEPREK

-797 KSGKEGKKGKREKD
+797 RKAGEGKKKREKKD
-811 PNAPKRAQSAYFHW
+811 PNAPKRAQSAYFLW
-825 LNENRVKIKKE
+825 LNENRAKIKKD
-836 GDTVA
+836 GDSVA
-841 DVAKRAGEIWKNM
+841 DVAKRAGEMWKTM
-854 DAEAKE
+854 DAEAKQ
-860 PWEKKAAADRNRYE
+860 PWEKKAAADRERYE
-874 SEMKEYKKGGGS
+874 AEMKEFKKSGV
-886 KPASSTADSSNAKKS
+886 KPSSSETVSPKKS

-922 DDDDKP
+922 DDDDDDKP
-928 LRPKEKAEKDV
+928 LRPKEKKEKEV
-939 KKEVKEESDNSEH
+939 KKEETNSEESD
-952 SD
+952 

>member
-1 MLLINFFLVIFIACT
+1 
-16 SFATTEKKIGKNIRK
+16 
-31 FIPDGR
+31 
-37 LNQMS
+37 
-42 EEERSIFWE
+42 
-51 LQEDLLRKYLTE
+51 
-63 KDFWAALEERL
+63 
-74 PALNERI
+74 
-81 KSFANF
+81 
-87 MRSKVNTLGDEAKA
+87 
-101 FAQIVIDETRIIH
+101 
-114 ALLIARDSRLPL
+114 
-126 DVIRA
+126 
-131 KAKEHLFYYKN
+131 
-142 LSNAAKKEIMKT
+142 
-154 FPFLTMILADVAM
+154 
-167 RVQVERPW
+167 
-175 LNHINHYK
+175 
-183 PGYKMGSYVRSGKVG
+183 
-198 AHQARSKD
+198 
-206 ESQNWLLAYAGVKYA
+206 
-221 QIQEWIETDI
+221 
-231 AFDQYSP
+231 
-238 NYRRFQWKL
+238 
-247 NIPDNGPSLN
+247 
-257 AIRKVRAP
+257 
-265 LLRRI
+265 
-270 SRCII
+270 

-315 NTANAS
+315 NTANAA
-321 DLDILNWQRLGNRPG
+321 DLDGLNWQRLGNRPG
-336 IKLRFSD
+336 IKIRFSD
-343 GRKMRFGGF
+343 GKKMRFGGF
-352 KDSDLDKIKQFAQKN
+352 KDSDLEKIKQFAQKN
-367 WNKDVEQNE
+367 WNKEVEQND

-409 NVANCVGNKNEATL
+409 NVANCVGNKSEATL

-436 EMRFHMPADVDDEE
+436 EMRFHMPADVEDEE

-552 FLREDEI
+552 FLKEDEI
-559 DLELGLTEQQLNEQV
+559 DLELGLTEQQLNEQYGGKLEKELSGPLYEV
-574 MINMKIT
+574 VSKIFRVLINMKIT
-581 VPGNFVGHSGTPAVM
+581 VPGNFIGHSGTPAVM

-714 RTGAGSD
+714 RTGGGSDD

-741 EDRDSSE
+741 QNRDSSE
-748 GSGSEPEEE
+748 GSGSEPDEE
-757 FDSEA
+757 FDSDA
-762 GSSESG
+762 GSSDSGSG
-768 GGGGSDAEESPKKK
+768 GSETEETPKKK
-782 KKKEKEPKEK
+782 KKKEKEVKEPKEK

-797 KSGKEGKKGKREKD
+797 RAKGEGKKAKREKKD

-825 LNENRVKIKKE
+825 LNENRTKIKKE

-841 DVAKRAGEIWKNM
+841 DVAKRAGEMWKNM
-854 DAEAKE
+854 DAEAKQ
-860 PWEKKAAADRNRYE
+860 PWEKKAAADKDRYE
-874 SEMKEYKKGGGS
+874 AEMKEYKKSGGG
-886 KPASSTADSSNAKKS
+886 KPASAGGSSSPKKS
-901 SGPSPLKA
+901 TGPSPLKA

-928 LRPKEKAEKDV
+928 LRPKEKKEKEV
-939 KKEVKEESDNSEH
+939 KKEESEENSDG